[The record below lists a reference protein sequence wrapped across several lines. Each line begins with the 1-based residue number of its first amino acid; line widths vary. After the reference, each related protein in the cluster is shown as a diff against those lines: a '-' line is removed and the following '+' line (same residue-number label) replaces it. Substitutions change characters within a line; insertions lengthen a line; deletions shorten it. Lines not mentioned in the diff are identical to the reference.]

1 MIKKIR
7 NSSRLRLLIRNI
19 ANSVYITQDVLILL
33 FLHTKS
39 FFNKI
44 QFKDTEFKIVTAS
57 DTSHFKSAKQLIS
70 SIQKYNN
77 NARIVFYDL
86 GLQKIEIEELEKLD
100 IIYKKF
106 DFDAY
111 PNFFKLTEPD
121 AGAYAWKPHIIFN
134 EMNNFSGNLIWMDAG
149 NVIFKP
155 IYKLLFLLT
164 NIGFY
169 SPLSNGYVRQW
180 THQSTLD
187 SMNVEKF
194 IYRKRMLNAAIIG
207 INTENKKYKNFI
219 TNWKNLAIQKNFI
232 LPEGAGKPNHRWD
245 QSLLTVSYYK
255 EIGKIIF
262 LRTHK
267 YFGILTHQDVD

>member
-1 MIKKIR
+1 
-7 NSSRLRLLIRNI
+7 
-19 ANSVYITQDVLILL
+19 
-33 FLHTKS
+33 
-39 FFNKI
+39 
-44 QFKDTEFKIVTAS
+44 
-57 DTSHFKSAKQLIS
+57 
-70 SIQKYNN
+70 
-77 NARIVFYDL
+77 
-86 GLQKIEIEELEKLD
+86 
-100 IIYKKF
+100 
-106 DFDAY
+106 
-111 PNFFKLTEPD
+111 
-121 AGAYAWKPHIIFN
+121 
-134 EMNNFSGNLIWMDAG
+134 MNNYSGNLIWMDAG
-149 NVIFKP
+149 NVIIKP

-219 TNWKNLAIQKNFI
+219 TNWKNLAIQKNLI
-232 LPEGAGKPNHRWD
+232 LPDGAGKPNHRWD